1 MKKQDINWILF
12 WVLIATCVYLV
23 HHYGKIK

>member
-12 WVLIATCVYLV
+12 WVIVVICTFLV
-23 HHYGKIK
+23 HYYGKIK